1 MDIFTPEKRSFVMGR
16 IRSKDSKPERVVR
29 SLLHR
34 MGFRFRIHVK
44 KLPGQPDIVLPKWKC
59 VIFVHGCFWHRHQEC
74 KTGTQVPS
82 ANREYWEAKFV
93 RNVARDKRIWT
104 ELESLGWHVIT
115 VWECEVKKGNW
126 EALRRG
132 LFEEIVGDGLD
143 YLE

>member
-74 KTGTQVPS
+74 KTGNHVPS
-82 ANREYWEAKFV
+82 SNIGFWQAKFA
-93 RNVARDKRIWT
+93 RNIERDKKIWDA
-104 ELESLGWHVIT
+104 LEGMGWHVVT
-115 VWECEVKKGNW
+115 VWECEVKKTKLD
-126 EALRRG
+126 ALKRS
-132 LFEEIVGDGLD
+132 LFEEIVG
-143 YLE
+143 E